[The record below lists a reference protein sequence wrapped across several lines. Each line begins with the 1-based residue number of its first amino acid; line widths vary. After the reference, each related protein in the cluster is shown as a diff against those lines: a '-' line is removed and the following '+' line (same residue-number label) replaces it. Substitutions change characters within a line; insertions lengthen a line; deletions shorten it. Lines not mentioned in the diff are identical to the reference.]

1 MNAPLYETLKKYA
14 EGDISR
20 FFMPSHAGR
29 DIDGCL
35 YKSSKFDFTELSFSD
50 NLVNA
55 DGVILKAETLLAKSY
70 DSPFSLM
77 FTSGATSAIWT
88 ALATI
93 REYTDE
99 ILIDSFSHKSVF
111 CAAKNFNFKA
121 TIIQREF
128 DGVFPKPIDCGK
140 IDKILSQNPSIK
152 AVSVTSPD
160 YFGNVSDVEKAAKV
174 AHSHGAILFVDE
186 AQGAHFVFSPLL
198 PKSANGAA
206 DIVCNSM
213 HKTMPVYGGGAVL
226 NLKEKFYEAAKF
238 HRARLT
244 TSSPSY
250 IVMASMDYARG
261 LFDLKAKAE
270 YEVLKRK
277 IDEVKS
283 VLGDRVK
290 NTDDFTRLVI
300 KVDGDS
306 LEKEGIY
313 PEASWG
319 EYSVFIV
326 NFFNVNCL
334 SKLTE
339 AVKKLPV
346 PESGGR
352 GYGDMPIPS
361 ELKSAK
367 GKREYIPLA
376 ESEGRISADDVGSY
390 PPGVPLIYEG
400 EIISGE
406 KIKFLSA
413 EKHTFNLVNGKI
425 CVIID
430 K

>member
-1 MNAPLYETLKKYA
+1 
-14 EGDISR
+14 
-20 FFMPSHAGR
+20 MPSHAGR
-29 DIDGCL
+29 DIDACL
-35 YKSSKFDFTELSFSD
+35 YKSSRFDFTELSFSD

-174 AHSHGAILFVDE
+174 AHSHGALLFVDE

-206 DIVCNSM
+206 DIVCDSM

-290 NTDDFTRLVI
+290 NADDFTRLVI

-326 NFFNVNCL
+326 NFFNANCL

-346 PESGGR
+346 PESVGR

>member
-35 YKSSKFDFTELSFSD
+35 YKSSRFDFTELSFSD

-93 REYTDE
+93 REYTDK

-206 DIVCNSM
+206 DIVCDSM

-270 YEVLKRK
+270 YEVLK
-277 IDEVKS
+277 
-283 VLGDRVK
+283 
-290 NTDDFTRLVI
+290 
-300 KVDGDS
+300 
-306 LEKEGIY
+306 
-313 PEASWG
+313 
-319 EYSVFIV
+319 
-326 NFFNVNCL
+326 
-334 SKLTE
+334 
-339 AVKKLPV
+339 
-346 PESGGR
+346 
-352 GYGDMPIPS
+352 
-361 ELKSAK
+361 
-367 GKREYIPLA
+367 
-376 ESEGRISADDVGSY
+376 
-390 PPGVPLIYEG
+390 
-400 EIISGE
+400 
-406 KIKFLSA
+406 
-413 EKHTFNLVNGKI
+413 
-425 CVIID
+425 
-430 K
+430 